1 MLLYALCGNLQLPT
15 SLSCMQLQ
23 LRTVGATG
31 YQTISTRTRRG
42 KTVGVLSCP
51 TTVKEFC
58 WEKGRPFNAAKGKGG
73 GGGGGMSPKRV
84 EKKGVVEGGALTP
97 PPPPPPPSQSR
108 PQRNNTIPPP
118 ASAPSLPASL
128 RRCQGTEE
136 RAKKHLANG
145 QYYYHF
151 RVAAA
156 SREGETPPEFASL
169 FSWLLTTRVGA
180 ERK

>member
-1 MLLYALCGNLQLPT
+1 MLLYAPCGNLQLPT

-31 YQTISTRTRRG
+31 YQTKSTRTRRG

-73 GGGGGMSPKRV
+73 GAECLPREWRKRV
-84 EKKGVVEGGALTP
+84 WWREGLSHHHLLLHHLPKVAHRGIIQFRHP
-97 PPPPPPPSQSR
+97 PPHPPS
-108 PQRNNTIPPP
+108 
-118 ASAPSLPASL
+118 LL

-180 ERK
+180 KRK